1 MDHEPHIVARL
12 SIQTALTTHVT
23 PSLRSVSLAV
33 SPDGEDLTLQFV
45 YDATATEDELELP
58 SIVATEVSAGWYNP
72 AAVYERVLTVAAP
85 TKMEHL
91 DWIVYHR
98 CEDDWVTGRA

>member
-1 MDHEPHIVARL
+1 MDHEPHINARL

-33 SPDGEDLTLQFV
+33 SSDGANLTLQFV
-45 YDATATEDELELP
+45 YDSTATEDELELP
-58 SIVATEVSAGWYNP
+58 SIVATEVSAGWPNP
-72 AAVYERVLTVAAP
+72 AGVHERVLTIAAP
-85 TKMEHL
+85 EKMEHL

-98 CEDDWVTGRA
+98 CEDDWVHGRA